1 MKRFTSEERNVQIVI
16 SLLKENNIKKVIA
29 SPGNKNVSLVV
40 SMQHDPFFEIYSS
53 VDERSAAY
61 MACGLAAES
70 GETVVLSCTGAT
82 ASRNYLPG
90 LTEAYYRKLPV
101 MAITS
106 GPSVSMIG
114 VNLSQVMDRT
124 IVSKDAVIFS
134 TLLRNVKDSNDEW
147 DCVRK
152 MNEAI
157 HALKKNGG
165 GPVHINL
172 ETLGSPFFDVKDVPH
187 VRSVSYYRTYD
198 SFPEIEGRSVC
209 ISVGSHLKW
218 SDELTNLV
226 DRFCTKFHGVVAVN
240 HSSNYKGQ
248 FQWAKSLMTSQ
259 EYYPHSHGF
268 DLEIYIGGIEV
279 PSVKANKTWRVNED
293 GEMRDLMKRTSAVFQ
308 MREED
313 FFKHYVKEYEAIERH
328 DLIKVLDEEYDMAL
342 SKMPLLPF
350 SNIWI
355 ASQLHDK
362 LPENC
367 VLHLGI
373 LNSFRSWNYFKVPN
387 SVNTYCNVGG
397 YGIDGGI
404 STLLGASLANPERL
418 YYGVFGDLAFFY
430 DMNVLGN
437 RHFGNNVRLLII
449 NNGMGGEFK
458 NYSHPSSFLKEQ
470 ADDYVAAAGHFGSKS
485 RTLLKHYAEDLGY
498 QYLSAENK
506 EEFEMCYKN
515 FFNPKCSSSIVFE
528 VFINQED
535 DSNALRLMKDIVSET
550 SFKMKKQ
557 LKDYLRSTAIE
568 ILK

>member
-70 GETVVLSCTGAT
+70 GEPVVLSCTGAT

-101 MAITS
+101 IAITS

-124 IVSKDAVIFS
+124 IVSKDAVVFS
-134 TLLRNVKDSNDEW
+134 TLLRNVKDGNDEW
-147 DCVRK
+147 DCVQK
-152 MNEAI
+152 MNQAM

-172 ETLGSPFFDVKDVPH
+172 ETVGSPFFDVKEIPH
-187 VRSVSYYRTYD
+187 VRKVFFYHGYD
-198 SFPEIEGRSVC
+198 DLPEISGKNVC
-209 ISVGSHLKW
+209 VTVGAHLKW

-226 DRFCTKFHGVVAVN
+226 DRFCSKYNGVVSVN
-240 HSSNYKGQ
+240 KSSNYKGQ
-248 FQWAKSLMTSQ
+248 FQWINGLVASQ
-259 EYYPHSHGF
+259 EYYPHSHVF

-279 PSVKANKTWRVNED
+279 PSIKAKRTWRVNED
-293 GEMRDLMKRTSAVFQ
+293 GEMRDLMKRTTAVFQ

-313 FFKHYVKEYEAIERH
+313 FFKYYVKDSNEIERH
-328 DLIKVLDEEYDMAL
+328 ALIKTLDEEYDTIL
-342 SKMPLLPF
+342 LKVPPLPF

-355 ASQLHDK
+355 AHFLHNK
-362 LPENC
+362 IPSNS
-367 VLHLGI
+367 VMHFGI
-373 LNSFRSWNYFKVPN
+373 LNSFRSWNFFKV
-387 SVNTYCNVGG
+387 SDSINTYCNVGG

-404 STLLGASLANPERL
+404 STLLGASLANPQKL
-418 YYGVFGDLAFFY
+418 YFGVFGDLAFFY

-470 ADDYVAAAGHFGSKS
+470 ANDFVSAAGHFGQKS

-498 QYLSAENK
+498 KYLSAENK
-506 EEFEMCYKN
+506 DEFNSCYEY
-515 FFNPKCSSSIVFE
+515 FLTEDTSLSIVFE
-528 VFINQED
+528 VFINQKD
-535 DSNALRLMKDIVSET
+535 DSEALKVMKDIVSET
-550 SFKMKKQ
+550 FFKFKKK
-557 LKDYLRSTAIE
+557 LKDFVHTTAID

>member
-40 SMQHDPFFEIYSS
+40 SMQHDPFFELFSS

-70 GETVVLSCTGAT
+70 GEPVVLSCTGAT

-90 LTEAYYRKLPV
+90 LTEACYRKLPV

-114 VNLSQVMDRT
+114 INLSQVMDRT
-124 IVSKDAVIFS
+124 IVSKDAVVFS
-134 TLLRNVKDSNDEW
+134 TLLRNVKDANDEW

-165 GPVHINL
+165 GAVHVNL
-172 ETLGSPFFDVKDVPH
+172 ETVGSPFFDVKDVPH
-187 VRSVSYYRTYD
+187 VRNVSLYRTYENL
-198 SFPEIEGRSVC
+198 PEIKGKNVC

-226 DRFCTKFHGVVAVN
+226 DRFCTKYHGVVAVN

-279 PSVKANKTWRVNED
+279 PSVKASKTWRVNED
-293 GEMRDLMKRTSAVFQ
+293 GEMRDLTRRTSAVFQ

-313 FFKHYVKEYEAIERH
+313 FFEHYVKEDSSIQRH
-328 DLIKVLDEEYDMAL
+328 ELIDTLDEEYDVAL

-350 SNIWI
+350 SNIWV

-373 LNSFRSWNYFKVPN
+373 LNSFRSWNFFKVHN
-387 SVNTYCNVGG
+387 SINTYCNVGG

-404 STLLGASLANPERL
+404 STLLGASLANPEKL
-418 YYGVFGDLAFFY
+418 YFGVFGDLAFFY

-437 RHFGNNVRLLII
+437 RHFGKNVRLLIV

-470 ADDYVAAAGHFGSKS
+470 ADEYVAAAGHFGFKS
-485 RTLLKHYAEDLGY
+485 RTLLKHYAEDLGF
-498 QYLSAENK
+498 QYISAENK
-506 EEFEMCYKN
+506 EEFNLCYER
-515 FFNPKCSSSIVFE
+515 FLTPECSSSIVFE
-528 VFINQED
+528 VFVNQKD
-535 DSNALRLMKDIVSET
+535 DSNSLQMIKDIISDT
-550 SFKMKKQ
+550 SFKIKKQ
-557 LKDYLRSTAIE
+557 FKDYLRSTAIE

>member
-16 SLLKENNIKKVIA
+16 SLLKENNIKKVVA

-40 SMQHDPFFEIYSS
+40 SMQHDPFFEIFSS

-70 GETVVLSCTGAT
+70 GEPVVLSCTGAT

-90 LTEAYYRKLPV
+90 LTEACYRKLPV

-114 VNLSQVMDRT
+114 INLSQVMDRT
-124 IVSKDAVIFS
+124 IVSKDAVVFS
-134 TLLRNVKDSNDEW
+134 TLLRNVKDANDEW

-165 GPVHINL
+165 GAVHVNL
-172 ETLGSPFFDVKDVPH
+172 ETVGSPFFDVKDVPH
-187 VRSVSYYRTYD
+187 VRNVSLYRTYENL
-198 SFPEIEGRSVC
+198 PEIKGKNVC

-226 DRFCTKFHGVVAVN
+226 DRFCTKYHGVVAVN

-279 PSVKANKTWRVNED
+279 PSVKASKTWRVNED
-293 GEMRDLMKRTSAVFQ
+293 GEMRDLTRRTSAVFQ

-313 FFKHYVKEYEAIERH
+313 FFEHYVKEDSSIQRH
-328 DLIKVLDEEYDMAL
+328 ELIDTLDEEYDVAL

-350 SNIWI
+350 SNIWV

-373 LNSFRSWNYFKVPN
+373 LNSFRSWNFFKVHN
-387 SVNTYCNVGG
+387 SINTYCNVGG

-404 STLLGASLANPERL
+404 STLLGASLANPEKL
-418 YYGVFGDLAFFY
+418 YFGVFGDLAFFY

-437 RHFGNNVRLLII
+437 RHFGKNVRLLIV

-470 ADDYVAAAGHFGSKS
+470 ADEYVAAAGHFGFKS
-485 RTLLKHYAEDLGY
+485 RTLLKHYAEDLGF
-498 QYLSAENK
+498 QYISAENK
-506 EEFEMCYKN
+506 EEFNLCYER
-515 FFNPKCSSSIVFE
+515 FLTPECSSSIVFE
-528 VFINQED
+528 VFVNQKD
-535 DSNALRLMKDIVSET
+535 DSNSLQMIKDIISDT
-550 SFKMKKQ
+550 SFKIKKQ
-557 LKDYLRSTAIE
+557 FKDYLRSTAIE

>member
-40 SMQHDPFFEIYSS
+40 SMQHDPFFELFSS

-70 GETVVLSCTGAT
+70 GEPVVLSCTGAT

-90 LTEAYYRKLPV
+90 LTEACYRKLPV

-114 VNLSQVMDRT
+114 INLSQVMDRT
-124 IVSKDAVIFS
+124 IVSKDAVVFS
-134 TLLRNVKDSNDEW
+134 TLLRNVKDANDEW

-165 GPVHINL
+165 GPVHVNL

-187 VRSVSYYRTYD
+187 VRNVSLYRTYD
-198 SFPEIEGRSVC
+198 EFPEIKGKNVC
-209 ISVGSHLKW
+209 VSVGSHLQW

-226 DRFCTKFHGVVAVN
+226 DRFCTKYHGVVAVN

-268 DLEIYIGGIEV
+268 DLEVYIGGIEV
-279 PSVKANKTWRVNED
+279 PSVKASKTWRVNED
-293 GEMRDLMKRTSAVFQ
+293 GEMRDLMRRTSAVFQ

-313 FFKHYVKEYEAIERH
+313 FFKHYVREDESIERH
-328 DLIKVLDEEYDMAL
+328 DLIKALDEEYDMAL

-355 ASQLHDK
+355 ASKLHDK
-362 LPENC
+362 LPDNC

-373 LNSFRSWNYFKVPN
+373 LNSFRSWNYFKVHN
-387 SVNTYCNVGG
+387 SINTYCNVGG

-418 YYGVFGDLAFFY
+418 YFGVFGDLAFFY

-437 RHFGNNVRLLII
+437 RHFGKNVRLLIV

-470 ADDYVAAAGHFGSKS
+470 ADDYVAAAGHFGFKS

-506 EEFEMCYKN
+506 DEFEMRYKK
-515 FFNPKCSSSIVFE
+515 FLTKECSSSIVFE

-535 DSNALRLMKDIVSET
+535 DSNALRLIKDIVSET

-557 LKDYLRSTAIE
+557 FKDYLRSTAIE

>member
-1 MKRFTSEERNVQIVI
+1 MKRYTSEERNVQIVI
-16 SLLKENNIKKVIA
+16 SLLKENSIKKVVA

-40 SMQHDPFFEIYSS
+40 SMQHDPFFEIFSS

-70 GETVVLSCTGAT
+70 GEPVVLSCTGAT

-124 IVSKDAVIFS
+124 IVSKDAAVFC
-134 TLLRNVKDSNDEW
+134 TLLRNIKDSNDEW

-165 GPVHINL
+165 GPVHVNL
-172 ETLGSPFFDVKDVPH
+172 ETVGSPFFDVKDIPH
-187 VRSVSYYRTYD
+187 VRNVSLYRTYD
-198 SFPEIEGRSVC
+198 IFPEIKCKNVC

-226 DRFCTKFHGVVAVN
+226 DRFCTKYHGVVAVN

-248 FQWAKSLMTSQ
+248 FQWAKSFMTSQ

-279 PSVKANKTWRVNED
+279 PSVKASKTWRVNED

-313 FFKHYVKEYEAIERH
+313 FFKHYVKEDSSIQRH
-328 DLIKVLDEEYDMAL
+328 ELIDTLDEEYDVVL

-350 SNIWI
+350 SNIWV
-355 ASQLHDK
+355 ASMLHDK

-373 LNSFRSWNYFKVPN
+373 LNSFRSWNFFKVHN
-387 SVNTYCNVGG
+387 SINTYCNVGG

-404 STLLGASLANPERL
+404 STLLGASLANPNKL
-418 YYGVFGDLAFFY
+418 YFGVFGDLAFFY
-430 DMNVLGN
+430 DMNALGN
-437 RHFGNNVRLLII
+437 RHFGKNVRLLIV

-470 ADDYVAAAGHFGSKS
+470 ADDYVAAAGHFGFKS
-485 RTLLKHYAEDLGY
+485 RNLLKHYAEDLGF
-498 QYLSAENK
+498 QYISAENK
-506 EEFEMCYKN
+506 EDFNICYER
-515 FFNPKCSSSIVFE
+515 FLTTECSSSIVFE
-528 VFINQED
+528 VFVNQED
-535 DSNALRLMKDIVSET
+535 DSNALQMIKDIISET
-550 SFKMKKQ
+550 TFKIKKQ
-557 LKDYLRSTAIE
+557 FKDYLRSTAIE